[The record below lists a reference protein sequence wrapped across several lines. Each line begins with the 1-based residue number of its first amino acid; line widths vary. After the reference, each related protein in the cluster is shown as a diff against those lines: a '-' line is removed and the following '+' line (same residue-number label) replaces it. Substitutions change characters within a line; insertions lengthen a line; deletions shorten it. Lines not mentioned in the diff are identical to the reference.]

1 MFCFCLSSDEREAV
15 MVHLKQVSFKRY
27 KLYMCFMHALLK
39 GCGHSTKCILFNCVL
54 PTVETVEEQIVRQ
67 LTEKRINDLNESL
80 AETKEE
86 YLYVQ
91 TMAHSQAIPH
101 STSFPGHAFPTSSFC
116 ISRTGGGSGL
126 GTRLACSTV
135 GILCTLAQLNN
146 LFYPDIL
153 T

>member
-15 MVHLKQVSFKRY
+15 MVHLKQVSFKGY

-39 GCGHSTKCILFNCVL
+39 GCGHSTKCLLFNCVL

-86 YLYVQ
+86 YLYV
-91 TMAHSQAIPH
+91 HSLEH
-101 STSFPGHAFPTSSFC
+101 SSFPGHASFLGHASFPGHPLFPGHAFILRPCLIPSLIPVFASSPVLAFC
-116 ISRTGGGSGL
+116 NSPRTNEWL
-126 GTRLACSTV
+126 
-135 GILCTLAQLNN
+135 
-146 LFYPDIL
+146 
-153 T
+153 

>member
-15 MVHLKQVSFKRY
+15 MVRLKQVSFKGY

-86 YLYVQ
+86 YLYVHSLEHSSFQ
-91 TMAHSQAIPH
+91 AHA
-101 STSFPGHAFPTSSFC
+101 SFPGHPLFPGHASFQVLFQSLPHPQFLPSV
-116 ISRTGGGSGL
+116 IVL
-126 GTRLACSTV
+126 GQVVVNYNTWA
-135 GILCTLAQLNN
+135 
-146 LFYPDIL
+146 
-153 T
+153 